1 MSFEILH
8 FSASLLD
15 IEFTFSFFRIYF
27 FFKVVDIFN
36 MFKELYVHVCYKK
49 ARGGLAVI
57 QFDWH
62 SLHSVNDKC
71 GKGFTVLSIVM

>member
-15 IEFTFSFFRIYF
+15 IEFTFFFFRIY
-27 FFKVVDIFN
+27 FFKVVDIFE

-62 SLHSVNDKC
+62 SLHSVNDIC
-71 GKGFTVLSIVM
+71 GKGLMVLSIVM